1 MPRSTTVTPISEARA
16 KSKPKRNA
24 RSVSANALAVRKP
37 QMEEMLNVGPTK
49 GQQLINSGA
58 VESILIGR
66 TRLITVRSIHALI
79 EGKMA

>member
-1 MPRSTTVTPISEARA
+1 MPRSTTVTQIRQASQ
-16 KSKPKRNA
+16 KSKPKRIA
-24 RSVSANALAVRKP
+24 RSVSANALTVRKP

-49 GQQLINSGA
+49 GQELINSGA

-79 EGKMA
+79 EGKRA